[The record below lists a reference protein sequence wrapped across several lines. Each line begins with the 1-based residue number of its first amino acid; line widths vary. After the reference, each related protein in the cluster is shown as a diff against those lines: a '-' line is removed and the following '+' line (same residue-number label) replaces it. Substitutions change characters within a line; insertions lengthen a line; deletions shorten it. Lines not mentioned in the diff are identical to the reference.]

1 MRLLVLILGY
11 ALATSLHAQT
21 YFLQGTAT
29 FMGDDCYRLT
39 QAANTQNGAVW
50 YADQIDLTQSFD
62 IEFLMNF
69 GTIDAQGA
77 DGICFVL
84 QTVGNN
90 ALGQS
95 GGGLGFLGFSPAFAV
110 EFDTYQNGDFG
121 DPFYDHIGMVSN
133 GSVNHNGSDAIAGP
147 VQAST
152 DNINIEDGV
161 DHVVRIVWN
170 PANFHVD
177 VYFDCEL
184 RLTGVIDLVN
194 NIFNGQ
200 TSVFWGFTA
209 ATGGAVNN
217 QTVCLQENILS
228 TGPDA
233 LVCTGGS
240 VQLSA
245 AGDPEGS
252 FLWEPSDFLDDP
264 TSQTPISS
272 PPNDITYT
280 VTYTNLCGQ
289 TLEGTVNVQVE
300 DLVLSIAG
308 SVNLNCT
315 NDVSTLTVTSNFGP
329 STDYLWSTSDGE
341 FDTGTDAPSVI
352 VSAGGTYLVSGSFQ
366 ENCTATA
373 QVEVNADFAAPDFS
387 LSSAGNL
394 DCVTSTSTLTSTNLG
409 LGYTFSWSTANG
421 SLTGPPNTPNTTAT
435 SAGTYNL
442 SVTNTGNGCSA
453 TETIEV
459 ADLTAF
465 PTIVPGAA
473 DTLSCRNLQSE
484 IVGTIVNPS
493 QGQFSW
499 TTFEGNI
506 ISGANSLAP
515 TVNQP
520 GWYIFTVTNPEN
532 GCTSTDSVWV
542 VSEEQ
547 VELDLST
554 LVFPNIF
561 SPNNDGTN
569 DRWAPYLLAEPDL
582 DLMSY
587 FTKYDL
593 KIYNRWGSVV
603 FDTNGSTRVWEGRDE
618 GNDLEEGVYYFIL
631 NYTLSCATN
640 ADSPA
645 SGSVHLVR

>member
-1 MRLLVLILGY
+1 MRYFTLFVSFFIFT
-11 ALATSLHAQT
+11 ALHAQT

-29 FMGDDCYRLT
+29 FMGNDCYRLT
-39 QAANTQNGAVW
+39 QATTTQNGAVW
-50 YADQIDLTQSFD
+50 YAEQIDLTQPFD

-84 QTVGNN
+84 QTVGTN

-110 EFDTYQNGDFG
+110 EFDTFQNGDFG

-133 GSVNHNGSDAIAGP
+133 GSVNHNGGDAIAGP
-147 VQAST
+147 VQASA
-152 DNINIEDGV
+152 NSINIEDGL

-170 PANFHVD
+170 PATFRID
-177 VYFDCEL
+177 VYFDCEF
-184 RLTGVIDLVN
+184 RLTGVTDLVN

-240 VQLSA
+240 VQLAA

-252 FLWEPSDFLDDP
+252 FLWEPADFLDDP

-272 PPNDITYT
+272 PSNDITYT

-289 TLEGTVNVQVE
+289 TQVGIVNVQVE
-300 DLVLSIAG
+300 DLELSVTG
-308 SVNLNCT
+308 GLNLNCNNAT
-315 NDVSTLTVTSNFGP
+315 STLTVTSNFGP
-329 STDYLWSTSDGE
+329 TTDYVWSTTDGE
-341 FDTGTDAPSVI
+341 FNTGIDAPSV
-352 VSAGGTYLVSGSFQ
+352 VVAAGGTYLVSGTFQ
-366 ENCTATA
+366 DNCTATA
-373 QVEVNADFAAPDFS
+373 QVEVNADFNAPEFDLAS
-387 LSSAGNL
+387 DGDL
-394 DCVTSTSTLTSTNLG
+394 DCITSSVALTSTSLG
-409 LGYTFSWSTANG
+409 AGYTFGWSTANG
-421 SLTGPPNTPNTTAT
+421 SLTGPPNTSNTSAT
-435 SAGTYNL
+435 SAGTYTL
-442 SVTNTGNGCSA
+442 SVTNTGNGCAA
-453 TETIEV
+453 TETIAV

-465 PTIVPGAA
+465 PTIVPGTA
-473 DTLSCRNLQSE
+473 DSLSCRNLQSE
-484 IVGTIVNPS
+484 ITGTIVTPAE
-493 QGQFSW
+493 GQFSW
-499 TTFEGNI
+499 TTFDGNI
-506 ISGANSLAP
+506 VSGANSLAP
-515 TVNQP
+515 TVNEP

-532 GCTSTDSVWV
+532 GCTSVDSVFV

-547 VELDLST
+547 VEIDLTS

-582 DLMSY
+582 NLLSY
-587 FTKYDL
+587 FTNYDL
-593 KIYNRWGSVV
+593 KIYNRWGSIV
-603 FDTNGSTRVWEGRDE
+603 FDTNGTARAWEGRNE
-618 GNDLEEGVYYFIL
+618 GDLLNEGVYYFII
-631 NYTLSCATN
+631 NYEVSCGTN
-640 ADSPA
+640 GDSPT
-645 SGSVHLVR
+645 SGSVHLVK